1 MSLIKKQGIN
11 VNILK
16 NRVNNQNK
24 VDNNQNLDNEKI
36 KNIVSSFKFVI
47 INQKFNQSKFKT

>member
-36 KNIVSSFKFVI
+36 KNKIYIV
-47 INQKFNQSKFKT
+47 